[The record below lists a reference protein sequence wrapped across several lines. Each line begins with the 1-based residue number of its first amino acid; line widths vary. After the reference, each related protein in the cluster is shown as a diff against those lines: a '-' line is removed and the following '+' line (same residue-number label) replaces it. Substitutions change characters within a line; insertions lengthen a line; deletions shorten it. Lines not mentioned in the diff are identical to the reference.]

1 MVADL
6 VIGAGPSGVSAASA
20 LLARGRQ
27 VTLLDVGQVLEPA
40 RVGARDLLANRPP
53 EGWTATDR
61 AHWQQPQFDAPEGRV
76 RRYGSDFAIEA
87 AEATFA
93 DGAPGFALRASQALG
108 GLSNLWGAALLP
120 YRGTDMAGWPITEAD
135 LAPHYQAVAAFLP
148 ISGRVDAL
156 QALFPAL
163 PMAGHTALPPGQQ
176 GEMVLARY
184 QQLGS
189 GDHGVVLGLAR
200 QAVAA
205 GCRLCGQCL
214 QGCPWGLIWQAGQRL
229 AKLRQTPGFTYRPA
243 APVRH
248 IAEEPDCVVLTLAD
262 GSKVTG
268 ARVFL
273 GAGVLESARILLAS
287 GVAGDSL
294 TLLDS
299 AHGFLPALQRHGPGA
314 GPDDS
319 PRHTLTQLFLE
330 LDDPA
335 ISPFLIHAQ
344 IYGWNEFYARDLITR
359 YGRRLPFSAPLC
371 RMLARRLMVAQIF
384 LHSDHSARAHLRLA
398 PDGRL
403 TVTVAQNPDLPS
415 RFAASARRIGQSLS
429 RGGLLPLTFAARL
442 NPPGSSFHAGGT
454 VPMAID
460 PVAGQSDR
468 LGRPAGRTRLHLIDA
483 SILPAIP
490 ATTITLPVM
499 ANAHRIGTLAP

>member
-1 MVADL
+1 MADL
-6 VIGAGPSGVSAASA
+6 VIGSGPSGVSVASA

-27 VTLLDVGQVLEPA
+27 VTILDVGQVLEPA
-40 RVGARDLLANRPP
+40 RVGARDLLASRPP
-53 EGWTATDR
+53 ESWRVADS
-61 AHWQQPQFDAPEGRV
+61 AHWQQRQFDTPEGRV
-76 RRYGSDFAIEA
+76 RRYGSDFAMEA
-87 AEATFA
+87 ADATFA
-93 DGAPGFALRASQALG
+93 DAAPGFALRASQALG

-120 YRGTDMAGWPITEAD
+120 YRAADMVGWPITEAD

-148 ISGRVDAL
+148 VSGRIDAL

-163 PMAGHTALPPGQQ
+163 PMANRTALPPGQQ
-176 GEMVLARY
+176 GEAVLARY
-184 QQLGS
+184 QRQAE
-189 GDHGVVLGLAR
+189 GDDGVVLGLAR
-200 QAVAA
+200 QAVTP
-205 GCRLCGQCL
+205 GCKLCGQCL
-214 QGCPWGLIWQAGQRL
+214 HGCPWALIWQAGQQL
-229 AKLRQTPGFTYRPA
+229 ATLRQTPGFTYHPA

-248 IAEEPDCVVLTLAD
+248 IAEAPDGVVLTLAD
-262 GSKVTG
+262 GSTIRG

-299 AHGFLPALQRHGPGA
+299 AHGFLPALQRHGPSA

-335 ISPFLIHAQ
+335 LSPFLIHAQ
-344 IYGWNEFYARDLITR
+344 IYGWNEFYARDLIAR
-359 YGRRLPFSAPLC
+359 YGRRLPFSAPLW

-384 LHSDHSARAHLRLA
+384 LHSDHSARALLRLA

-403 TVTVAQNPDLPS
+403 TVAVTQNPDLPT
-415 RFAASARRIGQSLS
+415 RFAAAVRRIGKSLS
-429 RGGLLPLTFAARL
+429 RGGLVPLTFAARL

-460 PVAGQSDR
+460 PVTGQSDR

>member
-1 MVADL
+1 M
-6 VIGAGPSGVSAASA
+6 
-20 LLARGRQ
+20 
-27 VTLLDVGQVLEPA
+27 
-40 RVGARDLLANRPP
+40 
-53 EGWTATDR
+53 
-61 AHWQQPQFDAPEGRV
+61 
-76 RRYGSDFAIEA
+76 
-87 AEATFA
+87 
-93 DGAPGFALRASQALG
+93 
-108 GLSNLWGAALLP
+108 
-120 YRGTDMAGWPITEAD
+120 
-135 LAPHYQAVAAFLP
+135 
-148 ISGRVDAL
+148 
-156 QALFPAL
+156 
-163 PMAGHTALPPGQQ
+163 
-176 GEMVLARY
+176 
-184 QQLGS
+184 
-189 GDHGVVLGLAR
+189 
-200 QAVAA
+200 
-205 GCRLCGQCL
+205 
-214 QGCPWGLIWQAGQRL
+214 
-229 AKLRQTPGFTYRPA
+229 
-243 APVRH
+243 
-248 IAEEPDCVVLTLAD
+248 
-262 GSKVTG
+262 
-268 ARVFL
+268 
-273 GAGVLESARILLAS
+273 ESARILLAS
-287 GVAGDSL
+287 GVADDSL

-299 AHGFLPALQRHGPGA
+299 AHGFLPALQRHGPSA

-344 IYGWNEFYARDLITR
+344 VYGWNEFYARDLITR
-359 YGRRLPFSAPLC
+359 YGRRLPFSAPLW